1 MLLGRYREMNDN
13 AKMWVSALRSGVYV
27 QARGSLRVESQELG
41 TKFCCLGV
49 ACDLYSKSV
58 GEGSWT
64 EEGWFELRNS
74 HGLDTNGSDVFL
86 PEDVMEWLGLSHV
99 QGKFFN
105 RVETSGGLLT
115 GLKEDNSLTDMN
127 DNDSTF
133 EDIAKIIEEEPR
145 GLFIGTEE

>member
-99 QGKFFN
+99 QGKFFDEG
-105 RVETSGGLLT
+105 VEAGT
-115 GLKEDNSLTDMN
+115 DSLTDMN